1 MTGPVRPGD
10 EPPPVV
16 HPGGL
21 PSTPPGSPLPPTGA
35 TGANPP
41 PGTAGG
47 PPVPERPTGE
57 PERIKRT
64 ISSAVWIASIV
75 GAILLILLIV
85 FIAENSQTV
94 KIDLI
99 FGDTRTALAVGLLLS
114 AVIGALLVAI
124 PGSIRILQLR
134 RQLKRHLRGRADT

>member
-1 MTGPVRPGD
+1 MQPHE
-10 EPPPVV
+10 EPPQTV

-21 PSTPPGSPLPPTGA
+21 PSMPPGSPVPAAGGGQPM
-35 TGANPP
+35 PP
-41 PGTAGG
+41 PAGAEGG
-47 PPVPERPTGE
+47 PMPEGAPTPER
-57 PERIKRT
+57 ERIKRT
-64 ISSAVWIASIV
+64 ISSAVWIGLIA

-99 FGDTRTALAVGLLLS
+99 FGDVNAALAIGLLLS

-124 PGSIRILQLR
+124 PGTIRILQLR
-134 RQLKRHLRGRADT
+134 KQLKRHLRSGGNTG